1 MIMIHRV
8 FSHDT
13 GCDSADHS
21 HDRMLKQYMIGSGN
35 YPNIGIRVKES
46 HSGKFSDIASFFQ
59 CVVFAGSP
67 GIIGRILGI
76 GITTPGEQAYI
87 TVVFGEIREQIE
99 HMFARSSGKIRIAE
113 VSDNGYF
120 FHLVKFDAILL

>member
-46 HSGKFSDIASFFQ
+46 HSGKFSDIASFFN
-59 CVVFAGSP
+59 ASYLPAAPGSSA
-67 GIIGRILGI
+67 
-76 GITTPGEQAYI
+76 AYWESESRRRVSKR
-87 TVVFGEIREQIE
+87 TLQ
-99 HMFARSSGKIRIAE
+99 SYSGKY
-113 VSDNGYF
+113 VSKSNTCLLDPPA
-120 FHLVKFDAILL
+120 KFG